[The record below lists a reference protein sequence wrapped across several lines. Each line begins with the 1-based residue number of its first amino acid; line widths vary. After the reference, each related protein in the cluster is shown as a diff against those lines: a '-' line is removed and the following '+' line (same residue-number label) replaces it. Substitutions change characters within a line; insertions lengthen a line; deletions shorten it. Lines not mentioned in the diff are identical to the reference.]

1 MSGNFNLIDTL
12 VGDINIGPNAAPSI
26 GYINND
32 TLPDLILGNERG
44 GVSFFY
50 GNNDTLTSTNQFSH
64 NNLINVFPNPSID
77 NINIEI
83 NTDFKFK
90 IYDSYGR
97 IVKIGTNEENI
108 DIQDLSNGW
117 YILKIETN
125 FTNFNYQ
132 IIKISKT

>member
-1 MSGNFNLIDTL
+1 MIDTL

-50 GNNDTLTSTNQFSH
+50 GNNDTLTSTNQFLQ

-97 IVKIGTNEENI
+97 IVKIGTNEKNI

-132 IIKISKT
+132 IIKLSKT